1 MAIEERTGRYRLYR
15 VVPSVLHLNLQE
27 TTTGTLYT
35 SYQSGYDESTQ
46 RTIDGLSTGELIEAT
61 LSGDPE
67 AETDPWRLGGV
78 ERVGGVLT
86 DFVTETEL
94 PDVARDCWGA
104 GRTGPTWTT
113 LTKAGEA
120 VGACGVQPRT
130 PLPDGAFVP
139 NVLAGLLPLE
149 PLFQQI
155 PGLGEPPAELLFVD
169 ADAPTA
175 TSYTEPYGVVL
186 AFTRAG
192 AALADE
198 YRDRWELPRGAD
210 SRPAYDPYGL

>member
-1 MAIEERTGRYRLYR
+1 MIRELTIALASRGFEIRPWSTSSRFALIVLLEIEDKK
-15 VVPSVLHLNLQE
+15 S
-27 TTTGTLYT
+27 
-35 SYQSGYDESTQ
+35 S
-46 RTIDGLSTGELIEAT
+46 A
-61 LSGDPE
+61 
-67 AETDPWRLGGV
+67 AM
-78 ERVGGVLT
+78 
-86 DFVTETEL
+86 
-94 PDVARDCWGA
+94 
-104 GRTGPTWTT
+104 
-113 LTKAGEA
+113 
-120 VGACGVQPRT
+120 
-130 PLPDGAFVP
+130 
-139 NVLAGLLPLE
+139 LPLE

-155 PGLGEPPAELLFVD
+155 PGLGKPPAELLFVD